1 MGESTTVLHV
11 DDEPRFGEL
20 TRTFLERENDRFVV
34 ETVASADAGL
44 ERVDDCPPD
53 CVVSDY
59 NMPGMD
65 GLAFLQAVRD
75 THPDLP
81 FILFTGKGSEEVASD
96 AIAAG
101 VTDYIQKGSGSE
113 RYALLANR
121 IENAVESR
129 REAKRADRQE
139 QLMRLTE
146 FAGDTGGFEL
156 DTETGEVVM
165 TDGTRR
171 ILNLPEQAN
180 PDFERNLR
188 HYHPDDREKIR
199 QTIQRALQTGEQTR
213 GTWRYQ
219 HPDAE
224 EKLVEITYT
233 PVTANGDT
241 TTIRGAV
248 CDITDRR
255 ERQRELRQL
264 QQAID
269 NANVPITLADP
280 SREDEPLVYVNN
292 GFEEM
297 TGYAPEEARGR
308 NCRFLQGEDTDPEKV
323 AALREAIDNE
333 ESISVE
339 LRNYR
344 KNGTEFWNRLTVSP
358 IYDDDDNLVRYL
370 GTQEDITERKERERE
385 LGAERRRFRAL
396 VEESNDII
404 SVMDAAGVFQYQSP
418 SIERILGYDPEETI
432 GDTAWEYIHPDD
444 RTELVEAFERWTD
457 QPDANPVVEYRARH
471 ADGSWRWLE
480 ARGNNQLDNPAVEG
494 YVINSR
500 DITPRKERTQER
512 DRAWDLMTS
521 MEKSA
526 DIGAWEYNPETE
538 TTVMTDGLRR
548 VHGLDPGA
556 GLSLND
562 AFEAFHPD
570 DRDALTDRFEQCLE
584 TGESYELDVRL
595 TTPDGEQRWVTAGGE
610 RVEREKFGTVIRGY
624 LQDTTEKRR
633 QRLQLEQKTAR
644 LEVLFDRSPDMINVH
659 DSDGNILE
667 VNQQLAER
675 TGYTK
680 SELSEMK
687 VWDLDTRLTPDDA
700 RTVWREMEPD
710 DRRQLEGV
718 YDCRDGSTLPV
729 EVHVRRLD
737 IEDED
742 SFVVISR
749 DITEQTEREQRL
761 STQNK
766 RLDEFASIVSHD
778 LRTPLGVAEGHLE
791 LAQDTCE
798 SKHLAKAAN
807 AIDRSQT
814 LIDDL
819 STLAREGKAVAE
831 VEPVALADVAE
842 RSWQTTE
849 TGSATLEI
857 DTAQAIR
864 ADRSRLQELFENLYR
879 NAVEHGGDDV
889 TVSVEQTSSG
899 FCVSD
904 TGSGVPE
911 TEREAVF
918 EAGYSTDADGTGFGL
933 RIVERIAEAHGW
945 DVAVGESEQG
955 GARFEF
961 TGDGLTD

>member
-1 MGESTTVLHV
+1 MVTVTSVLHV
-11 DDEPRFGEL
+11 DDESPFGEL
-20 TRTFLERENDRFVV
+20 TRTFLERENDQFAV
-34 ETVASADAGL
+34 ETVTSADAGL

-53 CVVSDY
+53 CIVSDY

-65 GLAFLQAVRD
+65 GLAFLQAVRK

-156 DTETGEVVM
+156 ETETGAVTM

-188 HYHPDDREKIR
+188 HYHPDDREDIR

-213 GTWRYQ
+213 GTWRYR

-224 EKLVEITYT
+224 EKLLEITYT
-233 PVTANGDT
+233 PASTNGDT
-241 TTIRGAV
+241 MIRGAI

-255 ERQRELRQL
+255 ERQRELQQL

-269 NANVPITLADP
+269 NAKVPITLADP
-280 SREDEPLVYVNN
+280 AKEDDPLVYVNN

-297 TGYAPEEARGR
+297 TGYTPEEARGR

-358 IYDDDDNLVRYL
+358 IYDDDGNVVRYL
-370 GTQEDITERKERERE
+370 GTQEDITERKQRERE
-385 LGAERRRFRAL
+385 LGAERRRFQAL
-396 VEESNDII
+396 VEGSNDII
-404 SVMDAAGVFQYQSP
+404 SIVDVEGVFQYQS
-418 SIERILGYDPEETI
+418 SSVERILGYDPEETT
-432 GDTAWEYIHPDD
+432 GDTAWEYVHPDD
-444 RTELVEAFERWTD
+444 RADLAGAFERWVD
-457 QPDANPVVEYRARH
+457 QPDANPVTEYRARH

-480 ARGNNQLDNPAVEG
+480 ARGNNKLDNPAVEG

-500 DITPRKERTQER
+500 DITPRKKRKQEL
-512 DRAWDLMTS
+512 DRAWDLVTS
-521 MEKSA
+521 MEESA
-526 DIGAWEYNPETE
+526 AIGAWEYDPETE
-538 TTVMTDGLRR
+538 TVEMTDGALR

-556 GLSLND
+556 DLSLND

-570 DRDALTDRFEQCLE
+570 DRDTLTDRFERCLE
-584 TGESYELDVRL
+584 TGDPYELDVRL
-595 TTPDGEQRWVTAGGE
+595 TTPDGEQRLVTARGE
-610 RVEREKFGTVIRGY
+610 RVERDEFGHVIRGY
-624 LQDTTEKRR
+624 IQDTTEKRR

-644 LEVLFDRSPDMINVH
+644 LEVLFDRSPDMITVH
-659 DSDGNILE
+659 DSNGDILD

-687 VWDLDTRLTPDDA
+687 VWDLDAHLTPDDA
-700 RTVWREMEPD
+700 RTVWGEMEPD
-710 DRRQLEGV
+710 DREQFEGV
-718 YDCRDGSTLPV
+718 YECRDGSTLPV

-737 IEDED
+737 VEGED
-742 SFVVISR
+742 SFVAISR
-749 DITEQTEREQRL
+749 DITGQTERE
-761 STQNK
+761 
-766 RLDEFASIVSHD
+766 
-778 LRTPLGVAEGHLE
+778 
-791 LAQDTCE
+791 
-798 SKHLAKAAN
+798 
-807 AIDRSQT
+807 
-814 LIDDL
+814 
-819 STLAREGKAVAE
+819 
-831 VEPVALADVAE
+831 
-842 RSWQTTE
+842 
-849 TGSATLEI
+849 
-857 DTAQAIR
+857 
-864 ADRSRLQELFENLYR
+864 
-879 NAVEHGGDDV
+879 
-889 TVSVEQTSSG
+889 
-899 FCVSD
+899 
-904 TGSGVPE
+904 
-911 TEREAVF
+911 
-918 EAGYSTDADGTGFGL
+918 
-933 RIVERIAEAHGW
+933 
-945 DVAVGESEQG
+945 
-955 GARFEF
+955 
-961 TGDGLTD
+961 

>member
-1 MGESTTVLHV
+1 
-11 DDEPRFGEL
+11 
-20 TRTFLERENDRFVV
+20 
-34 ETVASADAGL
+34 
-44 ERVDDCPPD
+44 
-53 CVVSDY
+53 
-59 NMPGMD
+59 
-65 GLAFLQAVRD
+65 
-75 THPDLP
+75 
-81 FILFTGKGSEEVASD
+81 
-96 AIAAG
+96 
-101 VTDYIQKGSGSE
+101 
-113 RYALLANR
+113 
-121 IENAVESR
+121 
-129 REAKRADRQE
+129 
-139 QLMRLTE
+139 
-146 FAGDTGGFEL
+146 
-156 DTETGEVVM
+156 
-165 TDGTRR
+165 
-171 ILNLPEQAN
+171 
-180 PDFERNLR
+180 
-188 HYHPDDREKIR
+188 
-199 QTIQRALQTGEQTR
+199 
-213 GTWRYQ
+213 
-219 HPDAE
+219 
-224 EKLVEITYT
+224 
-233 PVTANGDT
+233 
-241 TTIRGAV
+241 
-248 CDITDRR
+248 
-255 ERQRELRQL
+255 
-264 QQAID
+264 
-269 NANVPITLADP
+269 
-280 SREDEPLVYVNN
+280 VYVNN

-358 IYDDDDNLVRYL
+358 IYDDDGNLVRYL

-404 SVMDAAGVFQYQSP
+404 SVIDAAGVFQYQSP

-432 GDTAWEYIHPDD
+432 GDTAWEYMHPDD
-444 RTELVEAFERWTD
+444 RTELVEAFERWID

-500 DITPRKERTQER
+500 D
-512 DRAWDLMTS
+512 
-521 MEKSA
+521 
-526 DIGAWEYNPETE
+526 
-538 TTVMTDGLRR
+538 V
-548 VHGLDPGA
+548 
-556 GLSLND
+556 
-562 AFEAFHPD
+562 
-570 DRDALTDRFEQCLE
+570 
-584 TGESYELDVRL
+584 
-595 TTPDGEQRWVTAGGE
+595 
-610 RVEREKFGTVIRGY
+610 
-624 LQDTTEKRR
+624 
-633 QRLQLEQKTAR
+633 
-644 LEVLFDRSPDMINVH
+644 
-659 DSDGNILE
+659 
-667 VNQQLAER
+667 
-675 TGYTK
+675 
-680 SELSEMK
+680 
-687 VWDLDTRLTPDDA
+687 
-700 RTVWREMEPD
+700 
-710 DRRQLEGV
+710 
-718 YDCRDGSTLPV
+718 
-729 EVHVRRLD
+729 
-737 IEDED
+737 
-742 SFVVISR
+742 
-749 DITEQTEREQRL
+749 TEQTEREQRL

-807 AIDRSQT
+807 AIDRSRT

-831 VEPVALADVAE
+831 VESVALADVAE
-842 RSWQTTE
+842 SSWQTTE

-879 NAVEHGGDDV
+879 NAVKHGGDDV

-933 RIVERIAEAHGW
+933 RIVEQIAEAHGW
-945 DVAVGESEQG
+945 DVAVGESAEG

-961 TGDGLTD
+961 TGDGLAD

>member
-1 MGESTTVLHV
+1 MGNRTTVLHV

-20 TRTFLERENDRFVV
+20 TRTFLERENEQFVV
-34 ETVASADAGL
+34 ETVTSADAGL

-199 QTIQRALQTGEQTR
+199 QTVQRALQTGEQTR
-213 GTWRYQ
+213 ATLRYQ

-248 CDITDRR
+248 CDVTDRR

-269 NANVPITLADP
+269 DANVPITLADP
-280 SREDEPLVYVNN
+280 SREDDPLVYVNN

-323 AALREAIDNE
+323 AALREATDNE

-404 SVMDAAGVFQYQSP
+404 SVIDAAGVFQYQSP

-432 GDTAWEYIHPDD
+432 GDTAWEYMHPDD
-444 RTELVEAFERWTD
+444 RTELVEAFERWID

-500 DITPRKERTQER
+500 D
-512 DRAWDLMTS
+512 
-521 MEKSA
+521 
-526 DIGAWEYNPETE
+526 
-538 TTVMTDGLRR
+538 V
-548 VHGLDPGA
+548 
-556 GLSLND
+556 
-562 AFEAFHPD
+562 
-570 DRDALTDRFEQCLE
+570 
-584 TGESYELDVRL
+584 
-595 TTPDGEQRWVTAGGE
+595 
-610 RVEREKFGTVIRGY
+610 
-624 LQDTTEKRR
+624 
-633 QRLQLEQKTAR
+633 
-644 LEVLFDRSPDMINVH
+644 
-659 DSDGNILE
+659 
-667 VNQQLAER
+667 
-675 TGYTK
+675 
-680 SELSEMK
+680 
-687 VWDLDTRLTPDDA
+687 
-700 RTVWREMEPD
+700 
-710 DRRQLEGV
+710 
-718 YDCRDGSTLPV
+718 
-729 EVHVRRLD
+729 
-737 IEDED
+737 
-742 SFVVISR
+742 
-749 DITEQTEREQRL
+749 TEQTEREQRL

-807 AIDRSQT
+807 AIDRSRT

-842 RSWQTTE
+842 SSWQTTE

-879 NAVEHGGDDV
+879 NAVKHGGDDV

-933 RIVERIAEAHGW
+933 RIVEQIAEAHGW
-945 DVAVGESEQG
+945 DVAVGESAEG

-961 TGDGLTD
+961 TGDGLAD